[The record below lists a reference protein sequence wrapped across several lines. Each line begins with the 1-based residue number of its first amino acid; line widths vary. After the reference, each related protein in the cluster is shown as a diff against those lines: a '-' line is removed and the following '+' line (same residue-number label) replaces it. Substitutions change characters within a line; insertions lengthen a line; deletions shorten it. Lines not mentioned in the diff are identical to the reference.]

1 MLAVTS
7 DVKFYATGPR
17 SLSCHNESGKHN
29 LFCLFHFAKANYETC
44 FQSKGE
50 ILRNANVL
58 EHYTFR
64 CFKI

>member
-44 FQSKGE
+44 FT
-50 ILRNANVL
+50 L
-58 EHYTFR
+58 ERGDFA
-64 CFKI
+64 